1 MVDSFLENAFF
12 NREER
17 SKNFPGSF
25 QELDFEHTVLES
37 ALESVVGRLRRHLQI
52 IKPALEMLLQEVEHN
67 PETGQSFSISICI
80 DKILRQ
86 EVLRGCLL

>member
-1 MVDSFLENAFF
+1 MIGASIENILK

-17 SKNFPGSF
+17 SKLYPGSF

-37 ALESVVGRLRRHLQI
+37 ALESVVGKFRRHLQI

-67 PETGQSFSISICI
+67 PETGGLVNQSF
-80 DKILRQ
+80 
-86 EVLRGCLL
+86 V

>member
-1 MVDSFLENAFF
+1 MPF

-17 SKNFPGSF
+17 SKLFPGSF

-67 PETGQSFSISICI
+67 PETGAGLSFKALIGKLLSE
-80 DKILRQ
+80 Q
-86 EVLRGCLL
+86 EVSSGYLL

>member
-1 MVDSFLENAFF
+1 MLSLKMSF

-17 SKNFPGSF
+17 SKLFPGSF

-67 PETGQSFSISICI
+67 PETGRIPIIDWWNKIS
-80 DKILRQ
+80 KQ
-86 EVLRGCLL
+86 EASNGCLP